1 MSIYLHQDKW
11 HSSNDILNHLAHHT
25 TPTVENFLLYG
36 FNKWL
41 ACFVVHMCLLV
52 TNPVIIF
59 AAKLLRYGSS
69 SPIWGYWMGSHC
81 LHESAIVAL
90 IAYMRL
96 LPSTLLHGRHPG
108 VYESSG
114 FVPPVSHD
122 HPHHS
127 SPTHSTILSTDVLSH
142 SLRVTFALYEHH
154 YPFAPTDI
162 STFPLTIDHG
172 LLR

>member
-1 MSIYLHQDKW
+1 
-11 HSSNDILNHLAHHT
+11 
-25 TPTVENFLLYG
+25 
-36 FNKWL
+36 
-41 ACFVVHMCLLV
+41 
-52 TNPVIIF
+52 
-59 AAKLLRYGSS
+59 
-69 SPIWGYWMGSHC
+69 MGSHR

-96 LPSTLLHGRHPG
+96 LLSTLLHGRHPG

-127 SPTHSTILSTDVLSH
+127 SPTHPTILSTDVLSH
-142 SLRVTFALYEHH
+142 SLRVTFALYERDH
-154 YPFAPTDI
+154 PFAPTD
-162 STFPLTIDHG
+162 SSALPLTVDHG